1 MKTTNKIFF
10 VVMLL
15 ALLSPLV
22 VGSNSV
28 SAGVNAAGTAGTFA
42 DNNPSEALKDS
53 QVTFAFDGLTASAD
67 YLVNSTLITNDRT
80 FSTGSGQTEKS
91 VTIRV
96 TGTGSATIAL
106 WGYDGSAVSGTVLST
121 WEFSITSTGDGD
133 EVTNLYPLFI
143 GVAIFS
149 IIIGAIYKRRA
160 G

>member
-28 SAGVNAAGTAGTFA
+28 SAGVNAAGTAANFA
-42 DNNPSEALKDS
+42 DNNPSEALDDTL
-53 QVTFAFDGLTASAD
+53 VTLAFDGLTVSAD
-67 YLVNSTLITNDRT
+67 YVLVSTLLTNRT
-80 FSTGSGQTEKS
+80 FSTGTGQTEKS
-91 VTIRV
+91 ITVRV
-96 TGTGSATIAL
+96 SGTGSATLSIYGYGGFNNDSAL
-106 WGYDGSAVSGTVLST
+106 DT
-121 WEFSITSTGDGD
+121 WEFSITTTGDGD

-149 IIIGAIYKRRA
+149 IIIGAIYKRTR
-160 G
+160 

>member
-28 SAGVNAAGTAGTFA
+28 SAGVNAAGTAANFA
-42 DNNPSEALKDS
+42 DNNPSEALDDTL
-53 QVTFAFDGLTASAD
+53 VTLAFDGLTASAD
-67 YLVNSTLITNDRT
+67 YILVSTLLTNRT
-80 FSTGSGQTEKS
+80 FSTGTGQSEKS
-91 VTIRV
+91 VTVRV
-96 TGTGSATIAL
+96 SGTGSATLTIYGYASGVASGAAL
-106 WGYDGSAVSGTVLST
+106 DT
-121 WEFSITSTGDGD
+121 WEFSITTTGDGD

-149 IIIGAIYKRRA
+149 IIIGAIYKRTR
-160 G
+160 